1 MGIMMTTEPAHND
14 LPHSWSV
21 LRGPGTP
28 GKLHA
33 ILTDIASAHGLHLRR
48 GDPQTVIL
56 APDDGTARQVTI
68 RWQQYTPARQGTLGH
83 VRRPGPHLE
92 ILIDPGPGTA
102 ELTEQILARLSLCL
116 DAYSDAELDQITAT
130 MPLVARYATPDLGL
144 GGWALIFRDH
154 YVENTLGFLLG
165 TQRAGIPPSWIYA
178 LAKGDRT
185 LNRDR
190 VHATLVARGF
200 ASGVLDNTA
209 INAPGTHAAELE
221 RATAAVDTFID
232 AAHAAG
238 RRVLVIDDG
247 GLLARGYGRGDAARR
262 IDAAIELTVSGLKRI
277 AAAGPV
283 GIPVLNLAR
292 SQLKTCLGYPEI
304 ADSCL
309 RRLRALLPAYKIT
322 GRPVLVVGYGT
333 LGSRLAAALASQGC
347 QVHVADTDPLALITA
362 AQAGYRTYRTARE
375 ALHALAPFLV
385 VGTTGDDVLS
395 AADLALLPDGVFL
408 APFATRDFSLLTAP
422 EHSQHTTSIPG
433 IGCVYRL
440 TSGRDAIMLGDGRS
454 LNLFEADAIPNQGY
468 DAYRAGTLIAAGIL
482 CRQADQIPAGVH
494 TSLADEIIRDSGLY
508 NAYYDTYL
516 AAPTPGPSSVRAQL
530 TSSASTRHPALAG
543 LRACVVGYGAA
554 GRLHAEIL
562 TGSGA
567 ELTVLDP
574 KHQDLPK
581 AYRSFPHSVDELPDA
596 IASSITLWSV
606 CCPTA
611 DHLPVLR
618 SILGQD
624 PEACVL
630 LEKPACQSHE
640 IGALAA
646 LLASYRNARVVI
658 TDQYR
663 HARALPALTEVIA
676 RLAPGQ
682 PIDRIG
688 VTFSKDRSVD
698 ILRGRFVDR
707 SYGVLGYEWLHM
719 LAVLA
724 HLLPPQAAAAY
735 LADDPQRAELWA
747 TYHAQLFVAALTER
761 TSITVD
767 SAPPVQV
774 ELASSITSPTVVLG
788 SVPPAS
794 LSPSGQWRRG
804 RRPSD
809 DRHRHIVV
817 HAGQAQ
823 FTAHL
828 DPVTAPEGWQLDRNQ
843 HRITASRDGQ
853 LLHDEVI
860 DDSPL
865 HNAIRNSVS
874 ALLSGQPPP
883 APDLAP
889 LRRIAALADYLRA
902 QQPPQQQPRADRPR
916 T

>member
-1 MGIMMTTEPAHND
+1 M
-14 LPHSWSV
+14 
-21 LRGPGTP
+21 
-28 GKLHA
+28 
-33 ILTDIASAHGLHLRR
+33 
-48 GDPQTVIL
+48 
-56 APDDGTARQVTI
+56 
-68 RWQQYTPARQGTLGH
+68 
-83 VRRPGPHLE
+83 
-92 ILIDPGPGTA
+92 
-102 ELTEQILARLSLCL
+102 
-116 DAYSDAELDQITAT
+116 
-130 MPLVARYATPDLGL
+130 
-144 GGWALIFRDH
+144 
-154 YVENTLGFLLG
+154 
-165 TQRAGIPPSWIYA
+165 
-178 LAKGDRT
+178 
-185 LNRDR
+185 
-190 VHATLVARGF
+190 
-200 ASGVLDNTA
+200 
-209 INAPGTHAAELE
+209 
-221 RATAAVDTFID
+221 
-232 AAHAAG
+232 
-238 RRVLVIDDG
+238 
-247 GLLARGYGRGDAARR
+247 
-262 IDAAIELTVSGLKRI
+262 
-277 AAAGPV
+277 
-283 GIPVLNLAR
+283 
-292 SQLKTCLGYPEI
+292 
-304 ADSCL
+304 
-309 RRLRALLPAYKIT
+309 
-322 GRPVLVVGYGT
+322 
-333 LGSRLAAALASQGC
+333 
-347 QVHVADTDPLALITA
+347 
-362 AQAGYRTYRTARE
+362 
-375 ALHALAPFLV
+375 
-385 VGTTGDDVLS
+385 LS

-433 IGCVYRL
+433 IGRVYRL
-440 TSGRDAIMLGDGRS
+440 ASDRDAIMLGDGRS

-468 DAYRAGTLIAAGIL
+468 DAYRAGTLIAAGAL

-494 TSLADEIIRDSGLY
+494 TSLVDEIIRDSGLY
-508 NAYYDTYL
+508 DAYYDTYL
-516 AAPTPGPSSVRAQL
+516 AAPAPGPNSVRAQL
-530 TSSASTRHPALAG
+530 TSSARTGHPAPTG

-581 AYRSFPHSVDELPDA
+581 AYRSFPHSVAELPDA
-596 IASSITLWSV
+596 IASSIRLWSV
-606 CCPTA
+606 CCPT
-611 DHLPVLR
+611 
-618 SILGQD
+618 Q
-624 PEACVL
+624 
-630 LEKPACQSHE
+630 

-646 LLASYRNARVVI
+646 LLSSYRNARVVI

-663 HARALPALTEVIA
+663 HAHALPALTELIA
-676 RLAPGQ
+676 RLAHGQ

-688 VTFSKDRSVD
+688 VTFSKDRSAD

-724 HLLPPQAAAAY
+724 HLLPPQAVAAY

-767 SAPPVQV
+767 GAPPVQV

-817 HAGQAQ
+817 HAGQTQ

-828 DPVTAPEGWQLDRNQ
+828 DPVTAPGGWQLNRNQ

-865 HNAIRNSVS
+865 HNAIRHSVS
-874 ALLSGQPPP
+874 ALLSGQPLP

-902 QQPPQQQPRADRPR
+902 QQPPQQQPQADRPR